1 MMNRKRGFTLIEL
14 LVVIAIIALLI
25 GLLLPAL
32 AKAQKNARTL
42 KDKTQIKQ
50 IHQAMLVFAEDND
63 GKLPTPGLINRLTDA
78 HTGLDLPGRGPEDI
92 TKNNTAEVYSA
103 MIAQQLINTAIV
115 IGPTE
120 VNPFV
125 EEDPDYDFDDY
136 DPTGDSY
143 WDPDFTA
150 DIENG
155 PTCNASYFHMALC
168 GKRKEL
174 KWVDIAS
181 NGDPMVSTRG
191 TRTGLMTG
199 PDYEQSP
206 TLQLH
211 GPDDLWAG
219 NVVFADNHVEYIDNF
234 FPSSTSYWATNDSAA
249 SKDNIFAAEF
259 DDFGDLEASNDA
271 YLVMSKGN
279 LTATNVSE
287 IYDPLP

>member
-63 GKLPTPGLINRLTDA
+63 GRLPLPGLINRQLDV
-78 HTGLDLPGRGPEDI
+78 HTGQQLPGRGSEDV
-92 TKNNTAEVYSA
+92 TRNNTAELYSS

-120 VNPFV
+120 VSQFV
-125 EEDPDYDFDDY
+125 GEDRDYDFDDY
-136 DPTGDSY
+136 DPTADSY
-143 WDPDFTA
+143 WDPDFAA
-150 DIENG
+150 DIQVG
-155 PTCNASYFHMALC
+155 PSNTSYAHMALC

-174 KWVDIAS
+174 KWVDTAT

-191 TRTGLMTG
+191 VRDGVFSG
-199 PDYEQSP
+199 PEYKASP
-206 TLQLH
+206 TLELH

-234 FPSSTSYWATNDSAA
+234 YPTATAYLAVNRTAA
-249 SKDNIFAAEF
+249 DKDNIFQAEF
-259 DDFGDLEASNDA
+259 DDYGPVMASNDA
-271 YLVMSKGN
+271 YMVISKGAVS
-279 LTATNVSE
+279 ATSVNPL
-287 IYDPLP
+287 YDPIN